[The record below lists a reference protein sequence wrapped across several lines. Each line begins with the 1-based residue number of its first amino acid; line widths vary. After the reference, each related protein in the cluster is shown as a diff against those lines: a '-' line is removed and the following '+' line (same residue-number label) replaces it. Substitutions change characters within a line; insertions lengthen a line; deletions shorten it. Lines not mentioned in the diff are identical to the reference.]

1 MGKQSAPTIK
11 KLDES
16 RYSISKRRYR
26 ENDWGLEP
34 CCINNECKMI
44 LKKNDIVVSK
54 IKYGGVKV
62 LYDPWCGWEK
72 AIMGSDEMIGE
83 LENLGISG
91 NEPKKWWPDAN
102 DRINNLEDRIK
113 RMVNPR
119 EDGYFLND
127 EFILIKIEAESF
139 DEDNLVYEY
148 KEVQREMVLL

>member
-1 MGKQSAPTIK
+1 
-11 KLDES
+11 
-16 RYSISKRRYR
+16 
-26 ENDWGLEP
+26 
-34 CCINNECKMI
+34 
-44 LKKNDIVVSK
+44 
-54 IKYGGVKV
+54 
-62 LYDPWCGWEK
+62 
-72 AIMGSDEMIGE
+72 MGSDEMIVE